1 MYNIKK
7 KPLYRGFFCFKANV
21 KRWNIC
27 YLLVFFL
34 CENLIVFSQE
44 KLLKTTTVLS
54 NDIEIN
60 TDGLDDIVIENS
72 KSNQI
77 EVLLLDENP
86 HTHTIYFQ
94 EKLAVLKIDFNQ
106 IFDYNEA
113 GVFRKYITKRLQR
126 VRVIVKVPKNKNV
139 IIYGKT
145 IGIVSKSYQGDVKI
159 YIDKGNVR
167 LNNVKGNAF
176 VSLFLG
182 NVYANLS
189 KKSNIDIKTNN
200 GVIGINNN
208 RYEGK
213 IYVKKTQKEV
223 SNFKVNTINAN
234 VILITE

>member
-27 YLLVFFL
+27 YFLVFFL

-60 TDGLDDIVIENS
+60 TDGLDDILIENS

-106 IFDYNEA
+106 IFDYNET

-145 IGIVSKSYQGDVKI
+145 IGIVSKSYQGNVKI

-200 GVIGINNN
+200 GIIRINNN
-208 RYEGK
+208 SYKDK
-213 IYVKKTQKEV
+213 IYIKKTQKEV
-223 SNFKVNTINAN
+223 YNFKVNTINAN